1 MSLATPDQQSISSEE
16 DEEEGTGRQ
25 REFTTGSSDDEES
38 SLSDRRFKLSSG
50 GKRQGDSDIGEK
62 SNCRT
67 RNTGKI
73 VLGMIAWR
81 SEFSTDEDLSGV
93 NRQSDSHWNKNSSN
107 NTKEDWADFSAF
119 STTFGKPAD
128 RYFVNT
134 FIHKDNVIHMGNVFY
149 PVVRQSVQL
158 HRVR

>member
-38 SLSDRRFKLSSG
+38 SLSDRRFKLTSE
-50 GKRQGDSDIGEK
+50 GKRQGDSDIGE
-62 SNCRT
+62 NIEQGMQENNVT
-67 RNTGKI
+67 I

-93 NRQSDSHWNKNSSN
+93 SRGSESHWNKNSSN
-107 NTKEDWADFSAF
+107 NTKEDWADFSTF

-128 RYFVNT
+128 RSANTALT
-134 FIHKDNVIHMGNVFY
+134 FIQAV
-149 PVVRQSVQL
+149 
-158 HRVR
+158 